1 MTHPIAD
8 CEQPLL
14 CLLGPGIVSQERA
27 ISVDPNSLNKIMGF
41 IAREMMTSYVFAPDL
56 VKGQSEN
63 VTFLILAKSKTKQ
76 KALLTSDKLFYVV
89 CLG

>member
-1 MTHPIAD
+1 
-8 CEQPLL
+8 
-14 CLLGPGIVSQERA
+14 
-27 ISVDPNSLNKIMGF
+27 MGF

-63 VTFLILAKSKTKQ
+63 VIFLILAKSKTKQ
-76 KALLTSDKLFYVV
+76 KALLTSDKLFDVV